1 MIQMRSSNIFSTF
14 KSEFKGQIVLK
25 FDLGLLNTYKLMY
38 FDKNINGNKDSKRNL
53 RAINETCVTLHWVNS
68 TLVKVAERKIVSL
81 APHLHTGLTENY

>member
-38 FDKNINGNKDSKRNL
+38 FDKKSDGKILKGN
-53 RAINETCVTLHWVNS
+53 
-68 TLVKVAERKIVSL
+68 
-81 APHLHTGLTENY
+81 Y